1 MPSLKAERRIRP
13 GSSEGLAAELG
24 WLPTGC
30 APPRQP
36 GPGSRRRRA
45 LRCRRPRGLRRS
57 CPPLSG
63 SERTPTPTPRR
74 RRRRV
79 PAPAR
84 SEPHPAG
91 LLPPAPARPG
101 ERGGGAPSPPRRG
114 AGTPE
119 LPRPPARPRVRRAP
133 GNGGGGAAPIATPA
147 PVAPRPA
154 PGPLG
159 SRRAVP
165 AASGGARRPGRSR
178 LRAAR
183 KLARSRRD
191 LDAV

>member
-13 GSSEGLAAELG
+13 GSSGLAAELG
-24 WLPTGC
+24 WLPTGW

-36 GPGSRRRRA
+36 GPGSRRRGA
-45 LRCRRPRGLRRS
+45 LRCRRS

-74 RRRRV
+74 RHRV

-91 LLPPAPARPG
+91 RFPPAPARPG